1 MNLGNKIVIVGS
13 TGSGKTTFAGRLSK
27 LLDIPHV
34 QLDSLFW
41 KPDWCESTNEEFR
54 TKVEDA
60 VSQDKWIIDG
70 NYARNQDITTGNAD
84 TIIWLDYPL
93 YKITYRVI
101 KRSLKRVWTKEPLWH
116 NNRESFGKL
125 FSHDSIVLFAITS
138 YNRKNSRYRVMINDK
153 SIRAKWIRI
162 RNSKDYRKFWE
173 KVNSN
178 NKYQIPNN
186 KFNRN

>member
-13 TGSGKTTFAGRLSK
+13 TGSGKTTLGSKLSK

-41 KPDWCESTNEEFR
+41 KPNWCESTNDEFR
-54 TKVEDA
+54 AKVEEA

-93 YKITYRVI
+93 YKITFRVLKRSI
-101 KRSLKRVWTKEPLWH
+101 KRVLTKEPLWH
-116 NNRESFGKL
+116 NNRESFRKL
-125 FSHDSIVLFAITS
+125 FSKDSIVLFAITS
-138 YNRKNSRYRVMINDK
+138 YNRKNSRYRIMINDR
-153 SIRAKWIRI
+153 STGVKWIRI
-162 RNSKDYRKFWE
+162 RNGREY
-173 KVNSN
+173 
-178 NKYQIPNN
+178 NKLLDQIANT
-186 KFNRN
+186 K